1 MAVNPKPDSA
11 PPWEENRLSIKY
23 YVKRF
28 ILAHRERFAGKVVID
43 APAGS
48 GITARIL
55 REAGAEVRPFDLFP
69 EYFKT
74 EGLTCARADLNES
87 LPVEDEAADY
97 VICQE
102 GIEHLSDQL
111 RTLEEFNRVLK
122 PGGSLILTTP
132 NYSNLHSRLSY
143 LLFETEYFP
152 KKMPANEIDAV
163 WMMNE
168 AAGGKI
174 YLGHYFLLGIQRL
187 RGLARL
193 AGFRVEKTYA
203 TRLSTASLVLLP
215 LGFPLL
221 WLASW
226 MTYWHYRRRFRRNP
240 NLSRDTPY
248 PPEREQVFRELMR
261 LNTDRHVLLDRH
273 LFVELVKEGDVA
285 TSRAGWESQHRS
297 FDVIP

>member
-1 MAVNPKPDSA
+1 MKSKTEAA

-28 ILAHRERFAGKVVID
+28 ILAQRARFAGKVVID

-55 REAGAEVRPFDLFP
+55 HEVGATVRAFDLFP
-69 EYFKT
+69 EYFKAA
-74 EGLTCARADLNES
+74 GLVCERANLMEALPLPDES
-87 LPVEDEAADY
+87 ADFL
-97 VICQE
+97 ICQE

-111 RTLEEFNRVLK
+111 RTFEEFNRVLK

-132 NYSNLHSRLSY
+132 NYSNLHARLSY
-143 LLFETEYFP
+143 FCFETEYLL

-163 WMMNE
+163 WMKGDA
-168 AAGGKI
+168 AAGGL

-203 TRLSTASLVLLP
+203 TRLSQASLVLFP
-215 LGFPLL
+215 LGYPLVFL
-221 WLASW
+221 AGWL
-226 MTYWHYRRRFRRNP
+226 TYWNYRRRFRRNR
-240 NLSRDTPY
+240 NLPPGTPY
-248 PPEREQVFRELMR
+248 PPERDRIFRELVR
-261 LNTDRHVLLDRH
+261 LNVDLHVLLDRH
-273 LFVELVKEGDVA
+273 LFVELVKESDVA
-285 TSRAGWESQHRS
+285 TARAAFQSQHQS